1 MKKIVLVLAC
11 CLAVNTAAFALTD
24 VQKTKIAAKRQVYST
39 QRRAVNNQLETA
51 RADYIKVS
59 ESTTMSAAAKEKKLK
74 ELENKIVRLNQEK
87 ERLRKQYQSDKKA
100 IKRQG

>member
-1 MKKIVLVLAC
+1 MKKIVLILLC
-11 CLAVNTAAFALTD
+11 ILTVNSATFALTD

-39 QRRAVNNQLETA
+39 QRKAVNNQLETA

-59 ESTTMSAAAKEKKLK
+59 ENTTMSAAAKDKKLK
-74 ELENKIVRLNQEK
+74 ELENKILRLNQEK